1 MMMVTSNHRK
11 FNDLVSIY
19 KATTF
24 TPDSSSG
31 VLTISEDSF
40 LECLKD
46 IIDNPD
52 DFGITIESGNL
63 EVGENIIVNILPPK
77 MRVGQ
82 FHWTFSD
89 YLKNGK
95 NRTKEAS
102 SYFIVEDRF
111 YNRDQEIPLHV
122 QKYRALLR
130 IIALYKEASA
140 YLDEPNCELVFVD
153 SNVLKV
159 PVNYTVADL
168 AHINLDSYMS
178 FLANFAEDTHKE
190 QKLTILANSI
200 KSICETKSKDY
211 SFSYLINDFSQLED
225 SFNKGYRVFV
235 SGFSYDKILDQLRV
249 AKIEEMGKIHKVF
262 SDIQNQALGIPV
274 ATIIVATQMKQ
285 AKGWDVQALVNT
297 AVVLGAL
304 FFTAMILFV
313 IFNQWQTLNAIADE
327 LNYKKEQAKNN
338 YKSIYDDIKS
348 TFRSLTVRLYT
359 QKAVFGLLAIFVVV
373 GIILTFKFYFMLTPY
388 AYAYFFN

>member
-1 MMMVTSNHRK
+1 MTSKHRK
-11 FNDLVSIY
+11 FNDLVTIY

-31 VLTISEDSF
+31 VLTIPDDSF
-40 LECLKD
+40 LECLND

-52 DFGITIESGNL
+52 DFGITIESGSL
-63 EVGENIIVNILPPK
+63 KVGANIVVNILPPK
-77 MRVGQ
+77 MRIGQ
-82 FHWTFSD
+82 FHWKFSD

-102 SYFIVEDRF
+102 SYFIVEDSF
-111 YNRDQEIPLHV
+111 YNRDQDIPLHV

-153 SNVLKV
+153 SSVLKV
-159 PVNYTVADL
+159 PVNYTVEDL
-168 AHINLDSYMS
+168 AHVDLNSSMN

-211 SFSYLINDFSQLED
+211 SFPYLINDFPQLVD
-225 SFNKGYRVFV
+225 SFNKGYKVFV

-249 AKIEEMGKIHKVF
+249 AKIEEMGKIHKLF
-262 SDIQNQALGIPV
+262 SDIQNQILGIPV

-285 AKGWDVQALVNT
+285 ANGWDVQALINT
-297 AVVLGAL
+297 AIVLGAF
-304 FFTAMILFV
+304 FFTAMILFI
-313 IFNQWQTLNAIADE
+313 IFNQWQTLNAITDE

-348 TFRSLTVRLYT
+348 TFRSLTIRLYT
-359 QKAVFGLLAIFVVV
+359 QKIVFVSLAVFVAV
-373 GIILTFKFYFMLTPY
+373 GIYLTLKFYFMLTPY
-388 AYAYFFN
+388 AYTYIFQ